1 MNGLTLELELVDD
14 FDIPIITP
22 YTGTKIPTFDEAKE
36 WFLPSNTTTNWSI
49 TNPQVKVDLITLD
62 NGLQNSYDAH
72 LLSGLAYPINYN
84 TFITQCQT
92 IIGNNSNGQQKINL
106 TVSRAITRL
115 KSVFITLDK
124 EVDYELFHM
133 KYKARK
139 EWNDFYSPMFRHSI
153 LPENGVGY
161 DEKGEFEFSMAI
173 GSKRFPD
180 YPITSHQESFY
191 QLRKCLGVQ
200 SSPVH

>member
-22 YTGTKIPTFDEAKE
+22 YTGSNTPNVDELRE
-36 WFLPSNTTTNWSI
+36 WLLPSNTTTNWSI

-92 IIGNNSNGQQKINL
+92 IIGNNGNGQQKLNL

-124 EVDYELFHM
+124 EVDY
-133 KYKARK
+133 
-139 EWNDFYSPMFRHSI
+139 
-153 LPENGVGY
+153 
-161 DEKGEFEFSMAI
+161 
-173 GSKRFPD
+173 
-180 YPITSHQESFY
+180 
-191 QLRKCLGVQ
+191 
-200 SSPVH
+200 

>member
-1 MNGLTLELELVDD
+1 MIFLKVLELSSQYDGYTESKNASNWHGIKGGQSQTVLFKPLLGLFNQNKFLPLKKMGGLTLELELVDD

-22 YTGTKIPTFDEAKE
+22 YTGVLVPSVDEAKE

-92 IIGNNSNGQQKINL
+92 IIGNSNGQQKIN
-106 TVSRAITRL
+106 
-115 KSVFITLDK
+115 
-124 EVDYELFHM
+124 
-133 KYKARK
+133 
-139 EWNDFYSPMFRHSI
+139 
-153 LPENGVGY
+153 
-161 DEKGEFEFSMAI
+161 
-173 GSKRFPD
+173 
-180 YPITSHQESFY
+180 
-191 QLRKCLGVQ
+191 
-200 SSPVH
+200 